1 MINIKNQIFN
11 FMKNNKKLYESIMT
25 SVAKEV
31 KKAINEEYRNDYST
45 TRDEYEEEGLDVQ
58 SDTERWIE
66 AIRQFLEYHRDSE
79 QTLDLYVT
87 LLPAYNDVDIYEA
100 THLAEILMLAVLK
113 DGGFKVPPF
122 DEVFID
128 SIASEIVHG
137 SLVHTFIET
146 VNTLHTL
153 DVHDFD

>member
-1 MINIKNQIFN
+1 
-11 FMKNNKKLYESIMT
+11 MKDNKKLYESIM
-25 SVAKEV
+25 SHVAKEV

-45 TRDEYEEEGLDVQ
+45 TRDEDDEGLDVQ
-58 SDTERWIE
+58 GDTERWIE
-66 AIRQFLEYHRDSE
+66 AIRQFLDQHRDSD
-79 QTLDLYVT
+79 QTLNLYVT
-87 LLPAYNDVDIYEA
+87 LLPAYDSVDIYDA

-113 DGGFKVPPF
+113 DGGFSVPPF

-137 SLVHTFIET
+137 SLVHTFIEA

-153 DVHDFD
+153 DIHDFD